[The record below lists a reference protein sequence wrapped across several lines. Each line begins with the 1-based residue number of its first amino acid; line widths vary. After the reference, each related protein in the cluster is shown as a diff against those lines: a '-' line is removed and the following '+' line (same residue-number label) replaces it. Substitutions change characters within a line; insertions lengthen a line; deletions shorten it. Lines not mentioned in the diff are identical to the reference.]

1 MTPSVEGV
9 ASRIVTD
16 DGGTEGAGGKGNNCN
31 MYMKGGSIVLCS
43 YNVGTPQV
51 CNLPNFHLVSPSN
64 SMSNY

>member
-1 MTPSVEGV
+1 MTEAQKVLEG
-9 ASRIVTD
+9 REIIVIT
-16 DGGTEGAGGKGNNCN
+16 
-31 MYMKGGSIVLCS
+31 YMKGGSIVLCS